1 MTTLAEQRRDLSFRK
16 IIPAFA
22 HSQEKNF
29 LKKYFKFI
37 QLLNPQFKAVGYT
50 AWAKG
55 PNSRLICL
63 HTHSCILHA
72 SLSLVSQQEKKIVF
86 LNACVLLQR
95 DFSFKIKLKPAELSE
110 HLGQIRADVWF
121 PVQNLLVFIIAVALL
136 QAGPQ
141 PLETSWAVSL
151 AQAGSFGGEH
161 MFKAHAHIQLMR
173 AF

>member
-16 IIPAFA
+16 ITPAFA
-22 HSQEKNF
+22 CSQEKSF

-37 QLLNPQFKAVGYT
+37 QLLNPQSKAVGDT

-55 PNSRLICL
+55 PNSSLICL

-72 SLSLVSQQEKKIVF
+72 SLSLASHQEKKIVF
-86 LNACVLLQR
+86 LDTCDLLQR
-95 DFSFKIKLKPAELSE
+95 DFSFKIKLKPAKLSE

-121 PVQNLLVFIIAVALL
+121 PVQNLLVFIIAIALL

-141 PLETSWAVSL
+141 PLEASWAASL
-151 AQAGSFGGEH
+151 AQAGSFDGEH